1 MGKRSSFERIP
12 HDQYDTPA
20 RPVWPLL
27 AHVPAGTTF
36 AEPCA
41 GQGNLIRHLAEDDIH
56 CRYASDI
63 APRNKLSPMPIE
75 TRPFQKVTASM
86 MADCEMVITNPPWS
100 REILHPFIEH
110 FLHLKPMWLLFD
122 ADWMHNGEDVPR
134 LLRRCSKIV
143 AVGRVKWIPGS
154 ESAGKE
160 NCCWYFFP
168 QHHYDG
174 PKFYGRKG

>member
-1 MGKRSSFERIP
+1 MGKRSSFERIE

-75 TRPFQKVTASM
+75 TRPFHKVTAEM
-86 MADCEMVITNPPWS
+86 MVDCEMVITNPPWT

-110 FLHLKPMWLLFD
+110 FLRLKPMWLLFD
-122 ADWMHNGEDVPR
+122 ADWMHNGDDVPR

-168 QHHYDG
+168 QHHHDG
-174 PKFYGRKG
+174 PHFFGRKG